1 MRVELYTRTTC
12 NACNQT
18 KKILVEQNVPFVE
31 YQLERDLKRED
42 LLQKFPDAKMLPV
55 VVVDGVQIAD
65 IREAILKEQRGHGKI
80 TA

>member
-12 NACNQT
+12 SACTQT
-18 KKILVEQNVPFVE
+18 KKILVESNVPFIE

-42 LLQKFPDAKMLPV
+42 LLQRFPDAKKLPV

-65 IREAILKEQRGHGKI
+65 IREVILRGNGKI
-80 TA
+80 SATA